1 MTLNSTFSVHVA
13 DYIKKGKSVSE
24 ALHIVLG
31 GIRDGSGPR
40 TSAVLEDLE
49 KMGVWSAGK

>member
-1 MTLNSTFSVHVA
+1 MQINSAFSVHVA
-13 DYIKKGKSVSE
+13 DYIKKGKTVSE

-49 KMGVWSAGK
+49 KMGVWKPGL